1 MISLI
6 NNLFKLI
13 NLFLLTIIAGCS
25 TNLVNETQYPAPHN
39 DYTGKV
45 VNEYYG
51 GEDSNAFMI
60 RSCKIYGGLDQ
71 DSIIESGAD
80 FIMQTIFEFKCNYA
94 GKLKEE
100 LNIDGK
106 SSKRLSGEVAKKK
119 CERLGFNIG
128 TPSFTKCMQELTQ

>member
-1 MISLI
+1 MKKII
-6 NNLFKLI
+6 R
-13 NLFLLTIIAGCS
+13 LLSTVLVVSGCS
-25 TNLVNETQYPAPHN
+25 TNITQEVQYPAPHN
-39 DYTGKV
+39 DYTGRTVDK
-45 VNEYYG
+45 YYG
-51 GEDSNAFMI
+51 GEGSNAFMI

-71 DSIIESGAD
+71 DSIIESGSD
-80 FIMQTIFEFKCNYA
+80 LIMQDIYEFKCNYS

-106 SSKRLSGEVAKKK
+106 SSKRLSGAVAKIK

>member
-1 MISLI
+1 MNKIL
-6 NNLFKLI
+6 K
-13 NLFLLTIIAGCS
+13 LTILFILTITGCS
-25 TNLVNETQYPAPHN
+25 NLIQEIQYPAPHN
-39 DYTGKV
+39 DYTGRTV
-45 VNEYYG
+45 DEYYG

-71 DSIIESGAD
+71 DSIIESGSD
-80 FIMQTIFEFKCNYA
+80 FIMQDLYEFKCNYS

-106 SSKRLSGEVAKKK
+106 SSKRLSGAVAKKK

-128 TPSFTKCMQELTQ
+128 GPSFTKCMQELTQ

>member
-1 MISLI
+1 MNKIL
-6 NNLFKLI
+6 K
-13 NLFLLTIIAGCS
+13 LTILFILTITGCS
-25 TNLVNETQYPAPHN
+25 NLIQEIQYPAPHN
-39 DYTGKV
+39 DYTGRTV
-45 VNEYYG
+45 DEYYG

-71 DSIIESGAD
+71 DSIIESGSD
-80 FIMQTIFEFKCNYA
+80 FIMQDIYEFKCNYS

-106 SSKRLSGEVAKKK
+106 SSKRLSGAVAKKK

>member
-1 MISLI
+1 MNKIL
-6 NNLFKLI
+6 K
-13 NLFLLTIIAGCS
+13 LTILFILTITGCS
-25 TNLVNETQYPAPHN
+25 NLIQEIQYPAPHN
-39 DYTGKV
+39 DYTGRTV
-45 VNEYYG
+45 DEYYG

-71 DSIIESGAD
+71 DSIIESGSD
-80 FIMQTIFEFKCNYA
+80 FIMQDLYEFKCNYS

-106 SSKRLSGEVAKKK
+106 SSKRLSGAVAKKK

-128 TPSFTKCMQELTQ
+128 APSFTKCMQELTQ

>member
-1 MISLI
+1 MNKFFILI
-6 NNLFKLI
+6 KF
-13 NLFLLTIIAGCS
+13 FLLTIISGCS
-25 TNLVNETQYPAPHN
+25 TNLINQTQYPAPHN
-39 DYTGKV
+39 DFTGRT

-51 GEDSNAFMI
+51 GEDSNSFMI

-71 DSIIESGAD
+71 ESIVESGAD
-80 FIMQTIFEFKCNYA
+80 FIMQDIFEFKCNYA

-106 SSKRLSGEVAKKK
+106 SSKRLSGAVAKKK
-119 CERLGFNIG
+119 CERLEFNIG

>member
-1 MISLI
+1 MNKIL
-6 NNLFKLI
+6 K
-13 NLFLLTIIAGCS
+13 LTILFILTITGCS
-25 TNLVNETQYPAPHN
+25 NLIQEIQYPAPHN
-39 DYTGKV
+39 DYTGRTV
-45 VNEYYG
+45 DEYYG

-71 DSIIESGAD
+71 DSIIESGSD
-80 FIMQTIFEFKCNYA
+80 FIMQDIYEFKCNYS

-106 SSKRLSGEVAKKK
+106 SSKRLSGAVAKKK

-128 TPSFTKCMQELTQ
+128 APSFTKCMQELTQ

>member
-1 MISLI
+1 MNKIL
-6 NNLFKLI
+6 K
-13 NLFLLTIIAGCS
+13 LTILFILTITGCS
-25 TNLVNETQYPAPHN
+25 NLIQEIQYPAPHN
-39 DYTGKV
+39 DYTGRTV
-45 VNEYYG
+45 DEYYG

-71 DSIIESGAD
+71 DSIIESGSD
-80 FIMQTIFEFKCNYA
+80 FIMQDLYEFKCNYS

-106 SSKRLSGEVAKKK
+106 SSKRLSGAVAKKK